1 MFMGSNNIK
10 FDIHIP
16 TTYRNAR
23 VNRWA
28 DIHISLRFACGC
40 VCQPIGLH
48 GHKY

>member
-23 VNRWA
+23 VNQWA
-28 DIHISLRFACGC
+28 DSHLHKRSEVERSERWMEAQRFT
-40 VCQPIGLH
+40 
-48 GHKY
+48 